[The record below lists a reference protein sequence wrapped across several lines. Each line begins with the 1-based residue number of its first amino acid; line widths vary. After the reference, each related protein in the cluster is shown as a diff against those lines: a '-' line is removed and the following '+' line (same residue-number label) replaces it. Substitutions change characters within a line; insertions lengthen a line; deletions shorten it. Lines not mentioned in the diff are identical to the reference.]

1 MPFLV
6 NKDHLTGLEKGV
18 DFWNHWRQEN
28 PLIKPDLSSAYLR
41 EANLSRAN
49 LSRANLIG
57 ANLSKA
63 RLIEADL
70 SSADLSSA
78 YLREA
83 NLSEANLSEANLI
96 GANLIGANLSK
107 ARLIE
112 ANLSEANLSE
122 ANLSRANL
130 IEANLIE
137 TDLRETNLREADLR
151 KANLS
156 RANLSEA
163 NLIETDLRKANLI
176 EANLS
181 RTRIINVE
189 LNGATLTDCRVF
201 GISAWGLIGLE
212 QAAQSNLVI
221 TPYGKSII
229 TVDDLEVAQFIYIL
243 LHSKRIRNVIDTLTS
258 KVVLILGRFTPERKS
273 VLDAIR
279 SELRKRNYLPVL
291 FDFPEPASQELT
303 ETVSTLANMARFVIA
318 DITNARSMPQ
328 ELQAI
333 VPDLPSVPV
342 QPILL
347 ASADEY
353 DMFEQFKRYPWV
365 LKIHR
370 YNDIDDLLKSLE
382 QKIIGPAE
390 NKAKELQ
397 KR

>member
-78 YLREA
+78 YLR
-83 NLSEANLSEANLI
+83 
-96 GANLIGANLSK
+96 
-107 ARLIE
+107 
-112 ANLSEANLSE
+112 E

-221 TPYGKSII
+221 TPYGKSVI

-303 ETVSTLANMARFVIA
+303 ETVSTLASMARFVIA